1 VSVLILRARA
11 RRRRR
16 AARPGL
22 WLLVLA
28 VAAGAC
34 RVHSANRA
42 RHYALGRAATPSEVA
57 ARDVDVG
64 PDGEGLPAGHGTVV
78 DGAALYAKQCAA
90 CHGVNGEGIPPYP
103 RLVGRDPNAE
113 SFGFGRDPRLVR
125 TIGNYWPYA
134 TTVFDYIRRAMP
146 QNAPGS
152 LSNDD
157 VYAITAYLLAA
168 NQIIPMSASL
178 DSASLVAV
186 KMPAAGRFVR
196 DDRKGGRE
204 VR

>member
-1 VSVLILRARA
+1 M
-11 RRRRR
+11 
-16 AARPGL
+16 
-22 WLLVLA
+22 LLVLL
-28 VAAGAC
+28 GAC
-34 RVHSANRA
+34 RVERGDRA
-42 RHYALGRAATPSEVA
+42 RHYALGRPATPGEIA

-64 PDGEGLPAGHGTVV
+64 PDGAGLPRGHGSASEGT
-78 DGAALYAKQCAA
+78 AIYAKQCAA
-90 CHGVNGEGIPPYP
+90 CHGANGEGIAPYP
-103 RLVGRDPNAE
+103 RLVGRDPAAE
-113 SFGFGRDPRLVR
+113 GFGFGRDPRLVR

-152 LSNDD
+152 LSDD
-157 VYAITAYLLAA
+157 EVYAVTAYLLAA
-168 NQIIPMSASL
+168 NQIVPAGTTL
-178 DSASLVAV
+178 DSASLAAV